1 MPKTRIGLG
10 YDSHRFADGRK
21 LILGGVEI
29 AYEKGL
35 AGHSDADV
43 LTHAVIDALLGAAH
57 LGNIGLLFPDTDAAY
72 LGANS
77 LQLLK
82 DVVRRV
88 RKIGWRVVNLDAVLI
103 TEAPRIN
110 PHVAKIEATLAEALQ
125 VDPAD
130 VSVKP
135 KTNEKLGFEGR
146 GDIGSSNRFA
156 RKDSGMIDNKKHFR
170 KRLTELKAL
179 SDQALLDLYG
189 KEHTDTDDKAIK
201 HILAERGVALPES
214 QGTVTEDESA
224 TRIIEISELAGAKT
238 EEPKKMGLT
247 WMEGVPM
254 VTGILVIYLLYS
266 YSFWLSVIGGLLTA
280 GALFWLFRFVRRH
293 WRRLGVK
300 DIYAKDL

>member
-1 MPKTRIGLG
+1 
-10 YDSHRFADGRK
+10 
-21 LILGGVEI
+21 
-29 AYEKGL
+29 
-35 AGHSDADV
+35 
-43 LTHAVIDALLGAAH
+43 
-57 LGNIGLLFPDTDAAY
+57 
-72 LGANS
+72 
-77 LQLLK
+77 
-82 DVVRRV
+82 
-88 RKIGWRVVNLDAVLI
+88 
-103 TEAPRIN
+103 
-110 PHVAKIEATLAEALQ
+110 
-125 VDPAD
+125 
-130 VSVKP
+130 
-135 KTNEKLGFEGR
+135 
-146 GDIGSSNRFA
+146 
-156 RKDSGMIDNKKHFR
+156 MIDNKKHFR

-179 SDQALLDLYG
+179 SYQALLDLYG

-238 EEPKKMGLT
+238 EEPKKTGLT

-254 VTGILVIYLLYS
+254 VAGILVIYLLYS